1 MKWPHTSK
9 SLCDKRVPKSEGFD
23 TILVVVDRF
32 SKYSHFLPLK
42 HPFTAKGVAQVFLE
56 NVVKLHGVPRS
67 IVSNKDKVFTSA
79 FWKSIPTYGSE
90 VVDVHCISPSN

>member
-42 HPFTAKGVAQVFLE
+42 HPFTAKGVAPVAQVFLE
-56 NVVKLHGVPRS
+56 NVVKLHGS
-67 IVSNKDKVFTSA
+67 Q
-79 FWKSIPTYGSE
+79 GL
-90 VVDVHCISPSN
+90 